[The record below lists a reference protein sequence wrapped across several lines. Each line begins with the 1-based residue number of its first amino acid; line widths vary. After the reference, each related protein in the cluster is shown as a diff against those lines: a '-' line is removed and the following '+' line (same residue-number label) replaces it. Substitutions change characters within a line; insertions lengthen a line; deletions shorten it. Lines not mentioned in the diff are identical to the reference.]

1 MKLHPLFLFVKEIM
15 ILLKDAVMCASP
27 VASIITL
34 RFFELAFAIIIQ
46 F

>member
-1 MKLHPLFLFVKEIM
+1 
-15 ILLKDAVMCASP
+15 LLKDAVTCASP
-27 VASIITL
+27 TASIITL